1 MQNISSLRLLGN
13 RCGMWDNEHSMPIDP
28 TLNPLEI
35 LKTLGIHDPTQVTPV
50 QGGSDTA
57 IWRVKYRDA
66 TYALRL
72 FRREQVETYQRELAA
87 MGLAQEANLP
97 VPTVHASAFWQ
108 ERPVMLLAWCA
119 GSTVAQLLLQ
129 QPWRIWPLG
138 KAFGRMQ
145 ARIHAV
151 SANGMGGGSA
161 EQWIA
166 WSGAEDAELAGRLRS
181 LAPAQ
186 PSLLH
191 LDYHPLNVLASGNEI
206 TAVLDWANARAGDPR
221 ADLARTY
228 TILRVEP
235 YNLDKPAWL
244 MGTFRRL
251 LAWSWRRGYEEVAG
265 PLRDMA
271 PFYAWAGAVM
281 QREVARRVADPST
294 WWQPEHLAQV
304 RAWTE
309 GWRKK

>member
-1 MQNISSLRLLGN
+1 
-13 RCGMWDNEHSMPIDP
+13 MPINP

-35 LKTLGIHDPTQVTPV
+35 LKTLGIADPTQVTPV

-57 IWRVKYRDA
+57 IWQVEDENG

-72 FRREQVETYQRELAA
+72 FRREQGETYQRELAA
-87 MGLAQEANLP
+87 MRLAQQAKLP

-119 GSTVAQLLLQ
+119 GSTVTQLLLQ

-138 KAFGRMQ
+138 RAFGRMQ

-151 SANGMGGGSA
+151 SVDAQGSDLA
-161 EQWIA
+161 ENWIA
-166 WSGAEDAELAGRLRS
+166 WSGAEDAALANRLRS
-181 LAPAQ
+181 LAPTQ
-186 PSLLH
+186 PALLH
-191 LDYHPLNVLASGNEI
+191 LDYHPLNVLANGNEI
-206 TAVLDWANARAGDPR
+206 TAVLDWANAQAGDPR
-221 ADLARTY
+221 ADVARTY

-235 YNLDKPAWL
+235 YNLGQPAWL
-244 MGTFRRL
+244 IGTVRRL
-251 LAWSWRRGYEEVAG
+251 LAWSWLRGYEEVAG

-281 QREVARRVADPST
+281 QREVARGVADPNS

-309 GWRKK
+309 GWRQRSL